1 MFSATVEYA
10 LRAMVVL
17 ADHNGT
23 PRTAVQI
30 AEISQVPPDYLLKV
44 MQPLTRA
51 RLVIG
56 QRGKHG
62 GFTLAKPPSE
72 ISILDVVNAV
82 EPIRRIESCP
92 LRIAAHGTALCPLHR
107 KLDNAMA
114 QVEESLR
121 GTTLAGLIAE
131 PTPMKPLCGAI
142 ANVQIASIPPR

>member
-30 AEISQVPPDYLLKV
+30 ADISQVPADYLLKV

-72 ISILDVVNAV
+72 VSILDIVNAV

-92 LRIAAHGTALCPLHR
+92 LRISAHGTALCPLHR

-114 QVEESLR
+114 HVEESLR
-121 GTTLAGLIAE
+121 GTTLAHLVSE
-131 PTPMKPLCGAI
+131 PTPMKPLCGAV
-142 ANVQIASIPPR
+142 ANAQVASIQVR